1 MQVSF
6 WDEVTSSKFTCH
18 TRSMLL
24 IHLSLAQQ
32 VLVIEMR
39 SVNLLC
45 SIRPNYYL
53 PYNPY
58 EIRWLERPILVGI
71 NNDIRIA
78 MAVAAAAAA
87 SEVCSR
93 KTGFVDKGMP

>member
-1 MQVSF
+1 
-6 WDEVTSSKFTCH
+6 
-18 TRSMLL
+18 MLL